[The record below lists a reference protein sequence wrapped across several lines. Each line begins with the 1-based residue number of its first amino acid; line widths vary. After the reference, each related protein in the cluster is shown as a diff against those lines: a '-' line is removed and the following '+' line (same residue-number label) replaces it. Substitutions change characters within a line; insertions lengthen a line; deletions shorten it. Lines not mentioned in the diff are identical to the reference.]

1 MLKTLVMPIDRGDI
15 ATFQNIL
22 NDKLQQNSFIPM
34 PLTQL
39 LFQAHQ
45 TLRRCRHCRPD
56 QS

>member
-1 MLKTLVMPIDRGDI
+1 MPIDRGDI

-45 TLRRCRHCRPD
+45 TRRRCRHCRPD